1 MSNEADYAKSG
12 QPIKNGT
19 AVVTCNKTG
28 NYSVDNIAVINTPTL
43 DTFQTKWNNRFHNGI
58 LVEVINTNLI
68 GT

>member
-1 MSNEADYAKSG
+1 MNNEAAYAKNN

-19 AVVTCNKTG
+19 AVVTCTKTG
-28 NYSVDNIAVINTPTL
+28 NYSINNLSVTNLPTL
-43 DTFQTKWNNRFHNGI
+43 DSFQTKWNGRFHNGI